1 MTPTDVKILNKMSGA
16 NVAFFVCE
24 KLRENGLH
32 ICDKT
37 IVDGHGE
44 ELPYDDEM
52 MRYCVEKMF
61 FNSGRYQ
68 TKIDVADLVVKY
80 RYIFKN
86 ELSSPATLV
95 SMLLTA

>member
-1 MTPTDVKILNKMSGA
+1 MTPTDVKILLKMSGA

-24 KLRENGLH
+24 KLRESGLH

-44 ELPYDDEM
+44 ELPYDDET

-61 FNSGRYQ
+61 FKSGYYQ

-80 RYIFKN
+80 RYVFKN
-86 ELSSPATLV
+86 ELSSQETLV